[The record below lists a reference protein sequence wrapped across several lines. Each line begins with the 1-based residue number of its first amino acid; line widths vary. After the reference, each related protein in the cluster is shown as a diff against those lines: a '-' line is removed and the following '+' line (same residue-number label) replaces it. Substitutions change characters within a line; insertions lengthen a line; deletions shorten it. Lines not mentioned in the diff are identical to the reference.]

1 MKTKGPVA
9 LALIALLFASG
20 AFAQTL
26 YKLVDKDGK
35 VTYSEKAPKDFP
47 GTVTKIEV
55 NPNANSMDAPRG
67 KGGAAVLEDVRR
79 DREAARDASRT
90 RATEA
95 RARLD
100 AARKAYE
107 QARDNPGTDDVRRMG
122 SAGGGSRPVFSED
135 FQAKLDKLEAEVRA
149 AEEALRRAERD

>member
-1 MKTKGPVA
+1 MKTFGTATLAA
-9 LALIALLFASG
+9 LALLLGTS

-55 NPNANSMDAPRG
+55 DPNANRMAPPRG
-67 KGGAAVLEDVRR
+67 KGGQAVMEDIQRN
-79 DREAARDASRT
+79 REAARDASRT

-122 SAGGGSRPVFSED
+122 SAGGGTRPVFSDD
-135 FQAKLDKLEAEVRA
+135 FQARLDKLEADVRA
-149 AEEALRRAERD
+149 AEEELRRAERD